1 MPNYQIITDSGSD
14 LPFTLQQALDVKSV
28 CLSLLFREQT
38 LPDSV
43 NDDIVEMYQALRQG
57 EVAKTAAVNP
67 DGWASIMEPALQEGK
82 DVLALAFSSG
92 LSTTYQSAVIAANEL
107 MEQYP
112 DRKIRVVDTLCASLG
127 QGLFVHYACC
137 KRDEGMDLE
146 QLTAWCEE
154 NKLHLCHWVTVDDL
168 MYLKRGGR
176 ISAATALVGTM
187 LQVKPIIHVDDAGK
201 LINVGKARGRKA
213 AIDVLVK
220 KMVETAIP
228 GANDLVYIC
237 HGDCEADAQYL
248 AQQVK
253 EKCGVKEVFYYYT
266 GAVIGSHSGPGTLAL
281 FFLGEHR

>member
-1 MPNYQIITDSGSD
+1 MHYQIITDSGSD
-14 LPFTLQQALDVKSV
+14 LPFALQQALDVKSV

-127 QGLFVHYACC
+127 QGLFVHTACQ
-137 KRDEGMDLE
+137 KRDAGMSLDE
-146 QLTAWCEE
+146 
-154 NKLHLCHWVTVDDL
+154 L
-168 MYLKRGGR
+168 MK
-176 ISAATALVGTM
+176 
-187 LQVKPIIHVDDAGK
+187 
-201 LINVGKARGRKA
+201 
-213 AIDVLVK
+213 
-220 KMVETAIP
+220 
-228 GANDLVYIC
+228 
-237 HGDCEADAQYL
+237 
-248 AQQVK
+248 
-253 EKCGVKEVFYYYT
+253 
-266 GAVIGSHSGPGTLAL
+266 
-281 FFLGEHR
+281 